1 MRFSHLFY
9 KDIPLDEANIFF
21 GQSYRK
27 QQGRKNQLKKK
38 SKLYAIG
45 GLSIDQDIT
54 PNVSLPNVEGKKSPQ
69 QTLQTHAEEKNIF
82 NLDLKIYKEDYVDI
96 TVPFVKTIDVL
107 IN

>member
-1 MRFSHLFY
+1 MRFSYLFY

-54 PNVSLPNVEGKKSPQ
+54 PNVSLPNVEAKKSPQ

-82 NLDLKIYKEDYVDI
+82 NFDQKIYKEDYVDI
-96 TVPFVKTIDVL
+96 TVPFVNTIDVL